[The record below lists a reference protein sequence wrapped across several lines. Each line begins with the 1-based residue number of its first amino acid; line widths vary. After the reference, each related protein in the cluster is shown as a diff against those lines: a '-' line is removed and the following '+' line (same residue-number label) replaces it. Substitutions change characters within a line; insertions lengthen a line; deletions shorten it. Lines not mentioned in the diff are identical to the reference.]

1 MSNVWRGSPGANG
14 RSAEISQKEEGRMRV
29 LLLALG
35 VAIIA
40 LPAGTAESP
49 ALSLGCD
56 KSNADPQYCRDHQRR
71 PVCMANGHVVWKDTQ
86 TPISQGESIFL
97 AEDGPLPTP
106 KCQ

>member
-1 MSNVWRGSPGANG
+1 
-14 RSAEISQKEEGRMRV
+14 MRV
-29 LLLALG
+29 WLFVLG

-40 LPAGTAESP
+40 APTDTV

-56 KSNADPQYCRDHQRR
+56 KPNADPQYCRDHQRR
-71 PVCMANGHVVWKDTQ
+71 PVCMANGHIVWKDTQ

-97 AEDGPLPTP
+97 AMDGPLATP